1 MLDTCRI
8 CEIIHRDSIIDPTRP
23 CNPPLELPRATYGGT
38 VSCHRRPRPASM
50 ENQRTERKL
59 AAILAADVV
68 GYSRLMSN
76 DEEGT
81 LRRLKAHL
89 GELVEPHIAAHR
101 GRIVKRMGD
110 GLLVD
115 FPSAVEAVRCAV
127 AIQAGM
133 ADRNRAAGD
142 DSRIEFRI
150 GINLGDVI
158 IEGDDIY
165 GDGVNIAAR
174 LESLADPG
182 AIFVSRAV
190 RDSVR
195 DKLGIVLEDLGEKPV
210 KNIARPVRV
219 FRIGR
224 ANDARARSLPAMP
237 DKPSIAVLPFAN
249 MSGDAEQEYFSDGI
263 SEDLITDLSKVS
275 ALFVIARNS
284 SFTYKGRSV
293 KVQEIGREL
302 GVRFVLEGS
311 IRKAGNRVRIT
322 AQLVD
327 ASSGGHLWADRFDRE
342 LTDIFATQDEVVQ
355 KIVGALAVKLTQRE
369 TELLRRGT
377 RNIEAYECWLRAREQ
392 LTRGTRESVAQARIL
407 HRRAL
412 EIDPAFAAPY
422 AGLTFVTL
430 AEYIN
435 AWTGDPEAALQE
447 AEGCAQRAIELDD
460 REPAGHVALGNAL
473 VWRRRHDDAL
483 AQLRRAVDLDR
494 NYAQGHALVA
504 MALVYAGRAAE
515 ALEPFATTMRLDP
528 HYPNILLHLVAQAH
542 FSLGQ
547 YEVAAAHLLDRIA
560 RNPDTDASRM
570 FLAACYGH
578 LGRTEEA
585 RAAWAALLEVN
596 PDFSLAQRAAVLP
609 YKDPAD
615 FQRVVDGLAKAGLP

>member
-1 MLDTCRI
+1 MRSALPSRKELGSAIVSPGPAGDR
-8 CEIIHRDSIIDPTRP
+8 
-23 CNPPLELPRATYGGT
+23 LPRW
-38 VSCHRRPRPASM
+38 RRKSM

-68 GYSRLMSN
+68 GYSRLMGH

-101 GRIVKRMGD
+101 GRIVKRTGD

-115 FPSAVEAVRCAV
+115 FSSAVEAVRCAV
-127 AIQAGM
+127 AIQSGM
-133 ADRNRAAGD
+133 ADRNRAALD

-158 IEGDDIY
+158 IEGEDIY

-174 LESLADPG
+174 LEALAEPG

-210 KNIARPVRV
+210 KNIARPVRI
-219 FRIGR
+219 FRVGR
-224 ANDARARSLPAMP
+224 TDGSRPGGVRPATAVPAVP

-284 SFTYKGRSV
+284 SFTYKGRAV

-327 ASSGGHLWADRFDRE
+327 ATSGGHLWADRFDRD

-355 KIVGALAVKLTQRE
+355 RIVGALAVKLTQRE
-369 TELLRRGT
+369 AQQLRRVGT
-377 RNIEAYECWLRAREQ
+377 RNIEAYECWLRARE
-392 LTRGTRESVAQARIL
+392 LLGRGTRESVVQCRRM
-407 HRRAL
+407 HRRAI
-412 EIDPAFAAPY
+412 EIDPNFSAPY
-422 AGLTFVTL
+422 AGLAFAAVSD
-430 AEYIN
+430 YVN
-435 AWTGDPEAALQE
+435 AWVDEPALALEE
-447 AEGCAQRAIELDD
+447 AEGWARRAIELD
-460 REPAGHVALGNAL
+460 EQQPVCHVALGNVL
-473 VWRRRHDDAL
+473 VWCRRHDDAL
-483 AQLRRAVDLDR
+483 AALNRAVELDH
-494 NYAQGHALVA
+494 NYAQGHALIG
-504 MALVYAGRAAE
+504 MALMYSGRAAE
-515 ALEPFATTMRLDP
+515 ALEAFATAMRLDP
-528 HYPNILLHLVAQAH
+528 FHPNIVLHLVAQAH
-542 FSLGQ
+542 FSLGHD
-547 YEVAAAHLLDRIA
+547 EVAATYLIERIA
-560 RNPDTDASRM
+560 RNPNTDASRM
-570 FLAACYGH
+570 LLAACYGH
-578 LGRTEEA
+578 LGRAEEA
-585 RAAWAALLEVN
+585 RTAWAELLKVN
-596 PDFSLAQRAAVLP
+596 PGFSLTQRAGVLP
-609 YKDPAD
+609 YKDTSD
-615 FQRVVDGLAKAGLP
+615 FQRIAEGLAKAGLP

>member
-1 MLDTCRI
+1 
-8 CEIIHRDSIIDPTRP
+8 
-23 CNPPLELPRATYGGT
+23 
-38 VSCHRRPRPASM
+38 M
-50 ENQRTERKL
+50 EEYRTERRL
-59 AAILAADVV
+59 AAILAADVA
-68 GYSRLMSN
+68 GYSRLMSH

-101 GRIVKRMGD
+101 GRIVKRTGD

-115 FPSAVEAVRCAV
+115 FASAVEAVRCAV

-133 ADRNRAAGD
+133 ADRNRALSD
-142 DSRIEFRI
+142 DRIEFRI

-174 LESLADPG
+174 LEALADPG
-182 AIFVSRAV
+182 GIFVSRAV

-224 ANDARARSLPAMP
+224 GDGVRHAPSPALP

-263 SEDLITDLSKVS
+263 SEDLITDLSKVQ

-327 ASSGGHLWADRFDRE
+327 ASTGGHLWADRFDRE
-342 LTDIFATQDEVVQ
+342 LTDIFATQDEVVH
-355 KIVGALAVKLTQRE
+355 KIVEALAVKLSRVEEQD
-369 TELLRRGT
+369 LKRGGT
-377 RNIEAYECWLRAREQ
+377 KNVEAYESWLRARQ
-392 LTRGTRESVAQARIL
+392 LLGHGTRDAIAESRAL

-412 EIDPAFAAPY
+412 ELDPNFCAPHVGLAFAA
-422 AGLTFVTL
+422 VSD
-430 AEYIN
+430 YIN
-435 AWTGDPEAALQE
+435 AWVPDPSGALD
-447 AEGCAQRAIELDD
+447 EGERWARRAIELDE
-460 REPAGHVALGNAL
+460 RQPGGHVALGNVL
-473 VWRRRHDDAL
+473 VWRRRYDQAL
-483 AQLRRAVDLDR
+483 VELHRSVELDH
-494 NYAQGHALVA
+494 NYAQGHALLG
-504 MALVYAGRAAE
+504 MALMYSGHPTE
-515 ALEPFATTMRLDP
+515 ALESLGVAMRFDP
-528 HYPNILLHLVAQAH
+528 HYPNILLHLSAQAE
-542 FSLGQ
+542 FSLGH
-547 YEVAAAHLLDRIA
+547 YEIAASRLAERIV
-560 RNPDTDASRM
+560 RNPNTDASRM
-570 FLAACYGH
+570 LLAACYGH
-578 LGRTEEA
+578 LGRADEA
-585 RAAWAALLEVN
+585 RAAWAGLLEVN
-596 PDFSLAQRAAVLP
+596 PGFSVAQREGVLP
-609 YKDPAD
+609 YRNASD
-615 FQRVVDGLAKAGLP
+615 FQRIVDGLAKAGLP

>member
-1 MLDTCRI
+1 
-8 CEIIHRDSIIDPTRP
+8 
-23 CNPPLELPRATYGGT
+23 
-38 VSCHRRPRPASM
+38 M

-68 GYSRLMSN
+68 GYSRLMGH

-101 GRIVKRMGD
+101 GRIVKRTGD

-115 FPSAVEAVRCAV
+115 FSSAVEAVRCAV
-127 AIQAGM
+127 EIQSGM
-133 ADRNRAAGD
+133 ADRNRTALD

-158 IEGDDIY
+158 IEGEDIY

-174 LESLADPG
+174 LEALAEPG

-210 KNIARPVRV
+210 KNIARPVRI
-219 FRIGR
+219 FRVGR
-224 ANDARARSLPAMP
+224 AEGVRPASPPLSVP

-284 SFTYKGRSV
+284 SFTYKGKAV

-302 GVRFVLEGS
+302 GVRFVLKGS

-327 ASSGGHLWADRFDRE
+327 AASGGHLWADRFDRD

-355 KIVGALAVKLTQRE
+355 RIVGALAVKLTQRE
-369 TELLRRGT
+369 AQQLRRVGT
-377 RNIEAYECWLRAREQ
+377 RNIEAYECWLRARE
-392 LTRGTRESVAQARIL
+392 LLGRGTRESVVQCRTM

-412 EIDPAFAAPY
+412 EIDPNFSAPY
-422 AGLTFVTL
+422 AGLAFAAVSD
-430 AEYIN
+430 YVN
-435 AWTGDPEAALQE
+435 AWADEPARALEE
-447 AEGCAQRAIELDD
+447 AEGWARRAIGLDHQQ
-460 REPAGHVALGNAL
+460 PVGHVALGNVL
-473 VWRRRHDDAL
+473 LWHRRHDDAL
-483 AQLRRAVDLDR
+483 AALNRAIELDH
-494 NYAQGHALVA
+494 NYAQGHALIG
-504 MALVYAGRAAE
+504 MALMYSGRAAE
-515 ALEPFATTMRLDP
+515 ALEPFATAMRLDP
-528 HYPNILLHLVAQAH
+528 LHPNIVLHLVAQTH
-542 FSLGQ
+542 FSLGHD
-547 YEVAAAHLLDRIA
+547 EIAATYLLERIA
-560 RNPDTDASRM
+560 RNPNTDASRM
-570 FLAACYGH
+570 LLAACYGH
-578 LGRTEEA
+578 LGRAEEA
-585 RAAWAALLEVN
+585 RAAWAELLKVN
-596 PDFSLAQRAAVLP
+596 PGFSLTQRASVLP
-609 YKDPAD
+609 YKDSND
-615 FQRVVDGLAKAGLP
+615 FQRIVEGLAKAGLP

>member
-1 MLDTCRI
+1 MET
-8 CEIIHRDSIIDPTRP
+8 PT
-23 CNPPLELPRATYGGT
+23 
-38 VSCHRRPRPASM
+38 

-68 GYSRLMSN
+68 GYSRLMSH

-81 LRRLKAHL
+81 LNRLKAHL

-101 GRIVKRMGD
+101 GRIVKRTGD

-115 FPSAVEAVRCAV
+115 FASAVEAVRCAV

-133 ADRNRAAGD
+133 ADRNRATGD

-158 IEGDDIY
+158 IEGEDIY

-182 AIFVSRAV
+182 GIFVSRAV

-195 DKLGIVLEDLGEKPV
+195 DKLGLVLEDLGEKPV
-210 KNIARPVRV
+210 KNIRRPVRV

-224 ANDARARSLPAMP
+224 ADGLAQALQLPEVP
-237 DKPSIAVLPFAN
+237 DKPSIAVLPFTN

-284 SFTYKGRSV
+284 SFTYKGKTA

-322 AQLVD
+322 AQLID
-327 ASSGGHLWADRFDRE
+327 ATSGGHLWADRFDRD

-355 KIVGALAVKLTQRE
+355 KIVGALAVKLTQGE
-369 TELLRRGT
+369 TQQRRGGT
-377 RNIEAYECWLRAREQ
+377 RNVEAYECWLRARE
-392 LTRGTRESVAQARIL
+392 LLGHATAESIVKCKTL
-407 HRRAL
+407 YRRAL
-412 EIDPAFAAPY
+412 EIDPAFSAPY
-422 AGLTFVTL
+422 AGLAFAGISDYVNGWAADPAL
-430 AEYIN
+430 ALE
-435 AWTGDPEAALQE
+435 E
-447 AEGCAQRAIELDD
+447 AERSARRGIELDD
-460 REPAGHVALGNAL
+460 RLPIGHVALGNVL

-483 AQLRRAVDLDR
+483 VQLGRAVELDH
-494 NYAQGHALVA
+494 NFAQGHALLSMALMYSGRSGEALAPMA
-504 MALVYAGRAAE
+504 MA
-515 ALEPFATTMRLDP
+515 MRLDP
-528 HYPNILLHLVAQAH
+528 HYPNIVLHILGQAH

-547 YEVAAAHLLDRIA
+547 YETAAAILLDRIA
-560 RNPDTDASRM
+560 RNPNTDASRM
-570 FLAACYGH
+570 LLAACYGH
-578 LGRTEEA
+578 LGRTEDA
-585 RAAWAALLEVN
+585 RAAWQGLLGVN
-596 PDFSLAQRAAVLP
+596 PGFSMTQRSQVLP
-609 YKDPAD
+609 YKDSSD
-615 FQRVVDGLAKAGLP
+615 FDRIAQGLAKAGLP

>member
-1 MLDTCRI
+1 
-8 CEIIHRDSIIDPTRP
+8 
-23 CNPPLELPRATYGGT
+23 
-38 VSCHRRPRPASM
+38 M

-68 GYSRLMSN
+68 GYSRLMGH

-101 GRIVKRMGD
+101 GRIVKRTGD
-110 GLLVD
+110 GLLAD
-115 FPSAVEAVRCAV
+115 FASAVEAVRCAV

-133 ADRNRAAGD
+133 ADRNRAAEDG
-142 DSRIEFRI
+142 SRIEFRI

-182 AIFVSRAV
+182 GIFVSRAV

-195 DKLGIVLEDLGEKPV
+195 DKLGIMLEDLGEKPV

-224 ANDARARSLPAMP
+224 ANGGEPASPPAVP
-237 DKPSIAVLPFAN
+237 DRPSIAVLPFAN

-293 KVQEIGREL
+293 KVQEVGREL

-327 ASSGGHLWADRFDRE
+327 AQSGGHLWADRFDRE

-355 KIVGALAVKLTQRE
+355 KIVEALAVKLSKVERQD
-369 TELLRRGT
+369 LRRDET
-377 RNIEAYECWLRAREQ
+377 RSLEAYESWLRARQ
-392 LTRGTRESVAQARIL
+392 LLGRGTRETIAQARAL
-407 HRRAL
+407 HR
-412 EIDPAFAAPY
+412 
-422 AGLTFVTL
+422 
-430 AEYIN
+430 
-435 AWTGDPEAALQE
+435 
-447 AEGCAQRAIELDD
+447 RAIELDPNFCSPHVGLAFAAVSD
-460 REPAGHVALGNAL
+460 YVNAWIADAASALDEGERWARRAIELDERQPGGHVALGNVL
-473 VWRRRHDDAL
+473 VWRRRYDEAL
-483 AQLRRAVDLDR
+483 AQLHRAVELDT
-494 NYAQGHALVA
+494 NYAQGHALLG
-504 MALVYAGRAAE
+504 MALMYSGHAAE
-515 ALEPFATTMRLDP
+515 ALDALATSIRLDP
-528 HYPNILLHLVAQAH
+528 HYPNIVLHLMAQAH
-542 FSLGQ
+542 FSLGHD
-547 YEVAAAHLLDRIA
+547 ETAASHLLERIA
-560 RNPDTDASRM
+560 RNPNTDASRM
-570 FLAACYGH
+570 LLAAAFGH
-578 LGRTEEA
+578 LGRTDEA
-585 RAAWAALLEVN
+585 RAAWSGLREVN
-596 PDFSLAQRAAVLP
+596 PDFSLAQRARVLP

-615 FQRVVDGLAKAGLP
+615 FQRIVDGLAKAGLPERPIPS

>member
-1 MLDTCRI
+1 
-8 CEIIHRDSIIDPTRP
+8 
-23 CNPPLELPRATYGGT
+23 
-38 VSCHRRPRPASM
+38 M

-68 GYSRLMSN
+68 GYSRLMSH

-89 GELVEPHIAAHR
+89 GEIVEPHIAAHR
-101 GRIVKRMGD
+101 GRIVKRTGD

-115 FPSAVEAVRCAV
+115 FASAVEAVRCAV

-133 ADRNRAAGD
+133 ADRNRATLD

-174 LESLADPG
+174 LEALAEPG
-182 AIFVSRAV
+182 GIFVSRAV

-224 ANDARARSLPAMP
+224 ANGGEPASPPAVP

-293 KVQEIGREL
+293 KVQEVGREL

-327 ASSGGHLWADRFDRE
+327 AQSGGHLWADRFDRE

-355 KIVGALAVKLTQRE
+355 KIVEALAVKLSSVEEQD
-369 TELLRRGT
+369 LRRGET
-377 RNIEAYECWLRAREQ
+377 KNLEAYESWLRARQ
-392 LTRGTRESVAQARIL
+392 LLGRGTRETDRPGPRPAPPGASSSIRTSARL
-407 HRRAL
+407 MS
-412 EIDPAFAAPY
+412 
-422 AGLTFVTL
+422 
-430 AEYIN
+430 
-435 AWTGDPEAALQE
+435 AW
-447 AEGCAQRAIELDD
+447 R
-460 REPAGHVALGNAL
+460 
-473 VWRRRHDDAL
+473 
-483 AQLRRAVDLDR
+483 LRRCPTTSMPGSPTRPRRWTKA
-494 NYAQGHALVA
+494 N
-504 MALVYAGRAAE
+504 AGRAARSSSTS
-515 ALEPFATTMRLDP
+515 ASRAAMSRWATCWCGAAATTRRWRT
-528 HYPNILLHLVAQAH
+528 Y
-542 FSLGQ
+542 
-547 YEVAAAHLLDRIA
+547 IA
-560 RNPDTDASRM
+560 RSSSIPTMPRVTPCS
-570 FLAACYGH
+570 
-578 LGRTEEA
+578 
-585 RAAWAALLEVN
+585 AW
-596 PDFSLAQRAAVLP
+596 R
-609 YKDPAD
+609 
-615 FQRVVDGLAKAGLP
+615 

>member
-1 MLDTCRI
+1 MNTPT
-8 CEIIHRDSIIDPTRP
+8 EI
-23 CNPPLELPRATYGGT
+23 
-38 VSCHRRPRPASM
+38 
-50 ENQRTERKL
+50 QRTERKL

-68 GYSRLMSN
+68 GYSRLMSH

-81 LRRLKAHL
+81 LNRLKAHL

-101 GRIVKRMGD
+101 GRIVKRTGD

-115 FPSAVEAVRCAV
+115 FASAVEAVRCAV

-158 IEGDDIY
+158 IEGEDIY

-182 AIFVSRAV
+182 GIFVSRAV

-224 ANDARARSLPAMP
+224 ADGMTTASQPPAMP
-237 DKPSIAVLPFAN
+237 DKPSIAVLPFTN

-284 SFTYKGRSV
+284 SFTYKGKTA

-322 AQLVD
+322 AQLID
-327 ASSGGHLWADRFDRE
+327 ATSGGHLWADRFDRD

-369 TELLRRGT
+369 VQQRRRIGT
-377 RNIEAYECWLRAREQ
+377 RSIEAYECWLRARE
-392 LTRGTRESVAQARIL
+392 LLARSTRESVAQCQTM
-407 HRRAL
+407 HRRAA
-412 EIDPAFAAPY
+412 EIDPAFAAPH
-422 AGLTFVTL
+422 AGLAFARVADYVNGWADDQVL
-430 AEYIN
+430 VLE
-435 AWTGDPEAALQE
+435 E
-447 AEGCAQRAIELDD
+447 AEASARRAIELDE
-460 REPAGHVALGNAL
+460 REPVGYVALGNVL

-483 AQLRRAVDLDR
+483 VALRHALEIES
-494 NYAQGHALVA
+494 NYAQGRALMG
-504 MALVYAGRAAE
+504 MALMYSGRPAE
-515 ALEPFATTMRLDP
+515 ALEAYAASMRLDP
-528 HYPNILLHLVAQAH
+528 YYPNIVLHLVAQAH

-547 YEVAAAHLLDRIA
+547 DETAAACLLERIA
-560 RNPDTDASRM
+560 RNPNTDASRM
-570 FLAACYGH
+570 LLASSYGH
-578 LGRTEEA
+578 LDRAEEA
-585 RAAWAALLEVN
+585 RVVWAELLHVT
-596 PDFSLAQRAAVLP
+596 PGFSINQRAKVLP
-609 YKDPAD
+609 YKDSSD
-615 FQRVVDGLAKAGLP
+615 FDRIVQGLAKAGLPS

>member
-1 MLDTCRI
+1 VL
-8 CEIIHRDSIIDPTRP
+8 SYRP
-23 CNPPLELPRATYGGT
+23 MEHSP
-38 VSCHRRPRPASM
+38 

-68 GYSRLMSN
+68 GFSRLMSR

-81 LRRLKAHL
+81 LNRLKAHL

-101 GRIVKRMGD
+101 GRIVKRTGD

-115 FPSAVEAVRCAV
+115 FASAVEAVRCAV

-133 ADRNRAAGD
+133 ADRNRIAQD
-142 DSRIEFRI
+142 DRRIEFRI

-158 IEGDDIY
+158 IEGEDIY

-174 LESLADPG
+174 LEALADPG
-182 AIFVSRAV
+182 GIFVSRAV

-195 DKLGIVLEDLGEKPV
+195 DKLGLVLEDLGEKPV
-210 KNIARPVRV
+210 KNIPRPVRV

-224 ANDARARSLPAMP
+224 AGGAAPGLRPPVVP

-284 SFTYKGRSV
+284 SFTYKGKTA
-293 KVQEIGREL
+293 KVQEIGRDL

-322 AQLVD
+322 AQLID
-327 ASSGGHLWADRFDRE
+327 AMTGGHLWADRFDRD

-355 KIVGALAVKLTQRE
+355 QIVGALAVKLTQRE
-369 TELLRRGT
+369 TQQRRRGT
-377 RNIEAYECWLRAREQ
+377 RNIEAYECWLRARE
-392 LTRGTRESVAQARIL
+392 LLGRGNREAVVQCQTL
-407 HRRAL
+407 HRRAIEL
-412 EIDPAFAAPY
+412 DANFSAPY
-422 AGLTFVTL
+422 AGLAFASVSD
-430 AEYIN
+430 YVN
-435 AWTGDPEAALQE
+435 AWVDEPALALDAAEKWARQ
-447 AEGCAQRAIELDD
+447 AIELDD
-460 REPAGHVALGNAL
+460 QEPGGHVALGNVL

-483 AQLRRAVDLDR
+483 VEVNRAVELDH
-494 NYAQGHALVA
+494 NYAQGHALVG
-504 MALVYAGRAAE
+504 MTLTYSGRAAE
-515 ALEPFATTMRLDP
+515 ALAPFAMAMRLDP
-528 HYPNILLHLVAQAH
+528 HYSNILLHLLAQAH

-547 YEVAAAHLLDRIA
+547 DEIAATHLVERIA
-560 RNPDTDASRM
+560 RNPNTDASRM
-570 FLAACYGH
+570 LLAACYGH
-578 LGRTEEA
+578 LGRTEDA
-585 RAAWAALLEVN
+585 RAAWQGLLGVN
-596 PDFSLAQRAAVLP
+596 PGFSLAQRAQVLP
-609 YKDPAD
+609 YKDSSD
-615 FQRVVDGLAKAGLP
+615 FGRIVAGLAKAGLP

>member
-1 MLDTCRI
+1 
-8 CEIIHRDSIIDPTRP
+8 
-23 CNPPLELPRATYGGT
+23 
-38 VSCHRRPRPASM
+38 M

-68 GYSRLMSN
+68 GYSRLMGR

-101 GRIVKRMGD
+101 GRIVKRTGD

-115 FPSAVEAVRCAV
+115 FSSAVEAVRCAV
-127 AIQAGM
+127 AIQSGM
-133 ADRNRAAGD
+133 ADRNRAALD

-158 IEGDDIY
+158 IEGEDIY

-174 LESLADPG
+174 LEALADPG
-182 AIFVSRAV
+182 TIFVSRAV

-210 KNIARPVRV
+210 KNIVRPVRV
-219 FRIGR
+219 FRIGGR
-224 ANDARARSLPAMP
+224 DAARPATQPPAVP

-249 MSGDAEQEYFSDGI
+249 MSGDTEQEYFSDGI

-284 SFTYKGRSV
+284 SFTYKGKAV

-327 ASSGGHLWADRFDRE
+327 AASGGHLWADRFDRD

-355 KIVGALAVKLTQRE
+355 RIVEALAVKLTQRE
-369 TELLRRGT
+369 VQQLRRAGT
-377 RNIEAYECWLRAREQ
+377 KNIEAYECWLRARE
-392 LTRGTRESVAQARIL
+392 LLGRGTRESVVQCRTM

-412 EIDPAFAAPY
+412 EIDPKFSAPY
-422 AGLTFVTL
+422 AGLAFAAVSD
-430 AEYIN
+430 YVN
-435 AWTGDPEAALQE
+435 AWTDEPARALDEAKEWAR
-447 AEGCAQRAIELDD
+447 RAIELDD
-460 REPAGHVALGNAL
+460 QQPVAHVALGNVL
-473 VWRRRHDDAL
+473 VWRRQHDDAL
-483 AQLRRAVDLDR
+483 VALNRAVELDH
-494 NYAQGHALVA
+494 NYAQGHALIG
-504 MALVYAGRAAE
+504 MALMYSGRAAE
-515 ALEPFATTMRLDP
+515 ALQPFATAMRLDP
-528 HYPNILLHLVAQAH
+528 LHPNIVLHLVAQAH
-542 FSLGQ
+542 FSLGHD
-547 YEVAAAHLLDRIA
+547 EVAVTYLLERIT
-560 RNPDTDASRM
+560 RNPNTDASRM
-570 FLAACYGH
+570 LLAACYGH
-578 LGRTEEA
+578 LGRADEA
-585 RAAWAALLEVN
+585 RAAWAELLKVN
-596 PDFSLAQRAAVLP
+596 PGFSLTQRAGVLP
-609 YKDPAD
+609 YKDSRD
-615 FQRVVDGLAKAGLP
+615 FQRIAEGLAKAGLP